1 MENKK
6 NILEEL
12 KNASP
17 LESAKLL
24 QDIEL
29 YDAKSSREI
38 IDEVYE
44 QFATGEN
51 MKDEILKPVFLSVVD
66 GLLEATSGGR
76 AARKKG
82 LTASRVLTECENFSY
97 SNEQNVGAFNNGFVE
112 YKNAEHEFNEYQI
125 KLLNWEKSGKKGN
138 KPIYTGSI
146 NPEMTEKFIR
156 GNYEDKKAMNDY
168 KDKKF
173 SPEEIGDN
181 KNAMDEYTGEKNITL
196 EKKNPDNR
204 RNDEKHKYTAE
215 TDHII
220 PLKELHE
227 KYKTNYGL
235 TDDDIKR
242 IANSEKNLA
251 ITASYINGS
260 GNKDKNKEHNG
271 KGDMT
276 NTEFVE
282 SVEKGTN
289 KVELT
294 ETAKKNL
301 LAKEK
306 EATEAIEKQVN
317 DTVMENLL
325 GFGQTSE
332 SELKKIYEGKKKE
345 LGRDLT
351 DDEKKK
357 INRDLSKKKQNDILK
372 TGSKEAVNQAK
383 DNAVGNLILFIV
395 KPVYY
400 EMSDIFKNG
409 LADGVGADSGVE
421 AIVIRFGRIKN
432 YVFANAKAF
441 IGDNLWDFV
450 KGFVSSLVEGIIGL
464 FVGVFKQILKILK
477 EGIKIFVQ
485 SAKILFGKEAK
496 NMSPAEKGD
505 AIIKLLGGSIIAI
518 AGIGI
523 EALINKI
530 GIGEPWSVVLATM
543 LSGIASALFMYVL
556 DKADLFSVK
565 AEKRRDRILE
575 IFDERI
581 KDIQEAEKQL
591 DTFALETL
599 KEQREEFENINNDIL
614 EGFNNNNIEAINAG
628 LYRIAKF
635 MKVELPYS
643 NTDEFIEYSDSRPL
657 IQL

>member
-29 YDAKSSREI
+29 YDAKSSQEI

-51 MKDEILKPVFLSVVD
+51 MKDEILKPVFFSVVD

-97 SNEQNVGAFNNGFVE
+97 DELVDKTSVDGYTE
-112 YKNAEHEFNEYQI
+112 YKNARENNEVNSNMTQEYNGENRK
-125 KLLNWEKSGKKGN
+125 KL
-138 KPIYTGSI
+138 
-146 NPEMTEKFIR
+146 
-156 GNYEDKKAMNDY
+156 YEDKAAMDKY
-168 KDKKF
+168 KKERVVGEKTLV
-173 SPEEIGDN
+173 
-181 KNAMDEYTGEKNITL
+181 DEYTN
-196 EKKNPDNR
+196 KKNLYLKQDNPNQHY
-204 RNDEKHKYTAE
+204 NDDTHRKQAQP
-215 TDHII
+215 DHIV
-220 PLKELHE
+220 PLKQVHD
-227 KYKTNYGL
+227 KFKSNYAL
-235 TDDDIKR
+235 DDSDIKR
-242 IANSEKNLA
+242 IANIDDNFAVTSAE
-251 ITASYINGS
+251 INQVKKEMS
-260 GNKDKNKEHNG
+260 NKEYIQWMDEHGNPVDDETRKNMLKLQKDAEKAVDSKANETIAKNILG
-271 KGDMT
+271 KG
-276 NTEFVE
+276 EV
-282 SVEKGTN
+282 N
-289 KVELT
+289 K
-294 ETAKKNL
+294 ETMNA
-301 LAKEK
+301 
-306 EATEAIEKQVN
+306 AIEKFKS
-317 DTVMENLL
+317 EN
-325 GFGQTSE
+325 GGNAPTKEQ
-332 SELKKIYEGKKKE
+332 KKE
-345 LGRDLT
+345 IEDKLRK
-351 DDEKKK
+351 EKTAEIRGKA
-357 INRDLSKKKQNDILK
+357 
-372 TGSKEAVNQAK
+372 TKEAANQAK
-383 DNAVGNLILFIV
+383 DYAVGNLILFIV
-395 KPVYY
+395 KPVYF

-409 LADGVGADSGVE
+409 LRDGVGASSGVE
-421 AIVIRFGRIKN
+421 AIKIRFGRIKK
-432 YVFANAKAF
+432 YVLTNAKGF
-441 IGDNLWDFV
+441 LGDNAWEFV
-450 KGFVSSLVEGIIGL
+450 KGFVSSLIEGIISL

-565 AEKRRDRILE
+565 VEKRRDRILE

-599 KEQREEFENINNDIL
+599 KEQREEFENINNDIQ
-614 EGFNNNNIEAINAG
+614 EGFKNNNIEEINKG
-628 LYRIAKF
+628 LYRIAQF